1 MEAMQTATADAAARY
16 RFRFDAYGLD
26 GFVERAAA
34 FEPGRFGYV
43 VTPNVDHLVRLND
56 SAQFR
61 SLYAAASYVL
71 LDSRL
76 LAKLLRLFR
85 RQHVPVCTG
94 SDLTRVLFERVI
106 QPHDRVVLIGARD
119 EQAEALRRRYGLRQL
134 AHHNPPMGFIRDPQQ
149 VEQCLQFVE
158 AQSPSR
164 FTLLAVGSPQQEM
177 LALALQ
183 QRGRAHGLALCVGAS
198 IDFLTGAERRAPQ
211 WMQQAGLEWLYRL
224 AQNPSRLARRY
235 LHDARHLFGL
245 VFRGRYEVRQ
255 PAVVAQDA

>member
-1 MEAMQTATADAAARY
+1 MRIQAQPSTSARHTVQL
-16 RFRFDAYGLD
+16 DAYGLD
-26 GFVERAAA
+26 GFVRKAAA

-43 VTPNVDHLVRLND
+43 VTPNVDHLIRLND
-56 SAQFR
+56 SPQFR

-71 LDSRL
+71 LDSRM

-85 RQHVPVCTG
+85 RQHIPVCTG

-106 QPHDRVVLIGARD
+106 QAEDRIVLIGASG
-119 EQAEALRRRYGLRQL
+119 EQAQALRQRYGLQRL
-134 AHHNPPMGFIRDPQQ
+134 AHYNPPMGFIHDADE
-149 VEQCLQFVE
+149 VERCLAFAE
-158 AQSPSR
+158 TWSPSR

-177 LALALQ
+177 LAHALQ

-211 WMQQAGLEWLYRL
+211 WMQQSGLEWLYRM

-235 LHDARHLFGL
+235 LRGATRLFGL
-245 VFRGRYEVRQ
+245 VFRGRYELR
-255 PAVVAQDA
+255 PAVGQES